1 MTILA
6 NLLGC
11 QGIDEFRT
19 MIPHMREQG
28 GGRIIQIFS
37 YGGQVAYP
45 GNSLYHASKFG
56 IEGFVES
63 VVQEV
68 APFNI
73 QATIIEPGG
82 ARTEFRYG
90 SAHVT
95 NLMPEYDDTP
105 THAFLKKLG
114 PANRLAEGDPDKMAA
129 RIIETV
135 DQDPAPLHVVLGFQ
149 ARQATINR
157 FTERLNEYKGQAD
170 LAASTDIKE

>member
-1 MTILA
+1 MVNNDDLDDRTRFMTILA

-19 MIPHMREQG
+19 MIPHMREQ

-82 ARTEFRYG
+82 AGRNF
-90 SAHVT
+90 AMV
-95 NLMPEYDDTP
+95 LP
-105 THAFLKKLG
+105 TW
-114 PANRLAEGDPDKMAA
+114 P
-129 RIIETV
+129 T
-135 DQDPAPLHVVLGFQ
+135 
-149 ARQATINR
+149 
-157 FTERLNEYKGQAD
+157 
-170 LAASTDIKE
+170 